1 MAAAFTQIKA
11 FISTYTGYN
20 FDEISRQ
27 EMEDLK
33 NFVQQ
38 SFQAIRWEILTDLE
52 TLPDESS
59 KKQYISNLQVQLV
72 YLNSIHQGYNHEM
85 IVHQRTAD
93 FAGWLTTEIFQLL
106 EHIRAH
112 FSAYIDD
119 GQNLPDNYIKAY
131 RNQHP
136 EIWADFEQFLKE
148 HPLDSEL
155 KLLLTQFANATE
167 SSEKFVIK
175 TWRQFDYLLN
185 MIWSIIKWKELT
197 EEENRELALLKL
209 FVYNEFNSIQ
219 IYAYFIKYIEKITL
233 GEASYQ
239 DQQQELLYLLK
250 VFRQVRVDA
259 YLPYDPKVQSLKL
272 SVVESLETE
281 LAYLEQMEK
290 LQVQH
295 FQGTNP
301 EAPSRFYFNVA
312 VTLAELMFF
321 FRVMLEVKVIYTK
334 FNSYLY
340 EFISNHIRTERTD
353 NISKKS
359 MRNHFSNKPFPDR
372 VVQNV
377 KAWLEKMIQHINLH
391 YHI

>member
-112 FSAYIDD
+112 FSAYFDD